1 MKKILLFLA
10 ILILL
15 NGCKL
20 TPEKIAKNPELAV
33 NDCNNLKDTNQKEN
47 CFNEY
52 AKLVSSA
59 SKETSINLCNNLEGY
74 SRNKCFFDVSN
85 ELEKANKLDDSIQV
99 CKLIEKEGFSEW
111 CESRRNKESISVAPP
126 LI

>member
-1 MKKILLFLA
+1 MKKIFLFLA

-33 NDCNNLKDTNQKEN
+33 KDCNNFEDINQRDN

-52 AKLVSSA
+52 AKLVSPA
-59 SKETSINLCNNLEGY
+59 SKETAISLCNNLEDY
-74 SRNKCFFDVSN
+74 QKNKCLFDVSN
-85 ELEKANKLDDSIQV
+85 ELESSNRLDDSIEV
-99 CKLIEKEGFSEW
+99 CKLIDKPGFLEW
-111 CESRRNKESISVAPP
+111 CKSRRNKESISVAPP
-126 LI
+126 L